1 MINATLSTHWDT
13 GRSAI
18 TVKLAQRLAKERVV
32 DPVKRA
38 ERDRVDA
45 RNRRLQERG
54 VPQPKSGT
62 FGKPPK

>member
-1 MINATLSTHWDT
+1 VSENELPA
-13 GRSAI
+13 
-18 TVKLAQRLAKERVV
+18 KLAQRLAKERVV

-38 ERDRVDA
+38 ERDREDA